1 MSTCDPA
8 YETCPADNSTTA
20 EAPAGTAFN
29 PLIYAWGLI
38 PVLDFVASFGNKS
51 AWNSY
56 IDDYNTDG
64 KAAGLAATP
73 PTTWTEVTLADL
85 NSYDGQTWTQ
95 PPKWFFQ
102 DNLVLIQGVA
112 MFASWAAALFVG
124 GPAETVFLYTSKLD
138 ILLQLYNAY
147 AYNAAD
153 AETVNDVAT
162 TTIDESGDTI
172 QMSTLETFANA
183 DAP

>member
-8 YETCPADNSTTA
+8 YETCPADNSTTT

-51 AWNSY
+51 AWNSWL
-56 IDDYNTDG
+56 DDYNTD
-64 KAAGLAATP
+64 AAAAATAS
-73 PTTWTEVTLADL
+73 TGTAGAFTWTTLVWGED
-85 NSYDGQTWTQ
+85 DVV
-95 PPKWFFQ
+95 KWFAQ
-102 DNLVLIQGVA
+102 DTLVLAQGVA
-112 MFASWAAALFVG
+112 MLSSFAAALFVG
-124 GPAETVFLYTSKLD
+124 GPAGMVFLYTSKLD

-153 AETVNDVAT
+153 AVTADDVAT
-162 TTIDESGDTI
+162 LAIDESDETWP
-172 QMSTLETFANA
+172 MSTLKTYANV

>member
-20 EAPAGTAFN
+20 EAPAGTSFN

-38 PVLDFVASFGNKS
+38 PVLDFVASFGNKN
-51 AWNSY
+51 A
-56 IDDYNTDG
+56 
-64 KAAGLAATP
+64 
-73 PTTWTEVTLADL
+73 L
-85 NSYDGQTWTQ
+85 NSYLADFNTDYEAVAGSVTPDLTWTDIGAAATTPWTS
-95 PPKWFFQ
+95 PPGWFFQ
-102 DNLVLIQGVA
+102 DTLVLAQGVA
-112 MFASWAAALFVG
+112 MLGSFAAALFVG

-153 AETVNDVAT
+153 AETVDVAST
-162 TTIDESGDTI
+162 TVDESMDTI
-172 QMSTLETFANA
+172 
-183 DAP
+183 

>member
-38 PVLDFVASFGNKS
+38 PVLDFVASFGNKG
-51 AWNSY
+51 AWNSWL
-56 IDDYNTDG
+56 DELNVGGT
-64 KAAGLAATP
+64 AAAAALTLAGTP
-73 PTTWTEVTLADL
+73 VTWTT
-85 NSYDGQTWTQ
+85 QTWTTLGE
-95 PPKWFFQ
+95 PPKWFAQ
-102 DNLVLIQGVA
+102 DTLVLAQGVA
-112 MFASWAAALFVG
+112 MLSSFAAALFVG
-124 GPAETVFLYTSKLD
+124 GPAGMVFLYTSKLD

-153 AETVNDVAT
+153 AVTADDVAT
-162 TTIDESGDTI
+162 LAIDESDETWP
-172 QMSTLETFANA
+172 MSTLENGDGTAA
-183 DAP
+183 AG

>member
-1 MSTCDPA
+1 MMLSCDPA

-51 AWNSY
+51 AWNSWLA
-56 IDDYNTDG
+56 DFNTDIETT
-64 KAAGLAATP
+64 AGAVVPDLTWADFGENATTPWTSP
-73 PTTWTEVTLADL
+73 P
-85 NSYDGQTWTQ
+85 G
-95 PPKWFFQ
+95 WFFQ
-102 DNLVLIQGVA
+102 DTLVLAQGVA
-112 MFASWAAALFVG
+112 MLSSFAAALFVG
-124 GPAETVFLYTSKLD
+124 GPAGMVFLYTSKLD

-153 AETVNDVAT
+153 AVTADDVAT
-162 TTIDESGDTI
+162 LAIDESDDTWP
-172 QMSTLETFANA
+172 MSTLENA
-183 DAP
+183 DGTAAA

>member
-8 YETCPADNSTTA
+8 YETCPADNSTTT

-51 AWNSY
+51 AWNSWL
-56 IDDYNTDG
+56 DDYNTDG
-64 KAAGLAATP
+64 AAAATAS
-73 PTTWTEVTLADL
+73 TGTIGAFTWTTLVWGAD
-85 NSYDGQTWTQ
+85 DVV
-95 PPKWFFQ
+95 KWFAQ
-102 DNLVLIQGVA
+102 DTLVLAQGVA
-112 MFASWAAALFVG
+112 MLASWAAALFVG
-124 GPAETVFLYTSKLD
+124 GPAGMVFLYTSKLD

-147 AYNAAD
+147 AYHAAD
-153 AETVNDVAT
+153 AVTVDDVLT
-162 TTIDESGDTI
+162 LTIDESDETWP
-172 QMSTLETFANA
+172 MSTLKTYANV

>member
-51 AWNSY
+51 AWNSWLA
-56 IDDYNTDG
+56 DFNTDLET
-64 KAAGLAATP
+64 AAGAVTTDLTWADFGATATTPWTSP
-73 PTTWTEVTLADL
+73 P
-85 NSYDGQTWTQ
+85 G
-95 PPKWFFQ
+95 WFFQ
-102 DNLVLIQGVA
+102 DTLVLAQGVA
-112 MFASWAAALFVG
+112 MLSSFAAALFVG
-124 GPAETVFLYTSKLD
+124 GPAGMVFLYTSKLD

-153 AETVNDVAT
+153 AVTADDVAT
-162 TTIDESGDTI
+162 LAIDESLDTL
-172 QMSTLETFANA
+172 QMSTLTNA
-183 DAP
+183 DGTASS